1 MNGSLMTTITPK
13 FQIHIPTEI
22 RRKIGMIRHGRAKIY
37 ADGKKIII
45 EPAIS
50 GALSVAGK
58 FKTKHPFPVEKIR
71 DYIDYSNL

>member
-22 RRKIGMIRHGRAKIY
+22 RRRIGIINHGRAKIY
-37 ADGKKIII
+37 AEGKKIII
-45 EPAIS
+45 ESAIP

-58 FKTKHPFPVEKIR
+58 FKIKHPFPVEKIR